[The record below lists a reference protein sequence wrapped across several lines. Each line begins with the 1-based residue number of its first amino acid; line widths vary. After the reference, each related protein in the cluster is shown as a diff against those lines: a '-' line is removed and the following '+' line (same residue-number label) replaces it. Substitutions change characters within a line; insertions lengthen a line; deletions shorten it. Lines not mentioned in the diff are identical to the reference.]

1 MTAYVRFRVAD
12 EAYAV
17 SVLNVLE
24 VAGLGEVTPVPGAP
38 REILGVRNL
47 RGKILPVIDL
57 AALLGARRT
66 EPPTRLLVA
75 ESDGRQAGLA
85 IDEVTEVGEFGEF
98 ADPAEEADSALL
110 LGTML
115 EEGDLI
121 GVLNM
126 PAVMD
131 ALGVPA

>member
-17 SVLNVLE
+17 SVLSVLE
-24 VAGLGEVTPVPGAP
+24 VASLGDVTPVPGAP
-38 REILGVRNL
+38 VQILGVRNL

-57 AALLGARRT
+57 AALLGTRRSR
-66 EPPTRLLVA
+66 PAGRLLVT
-75 ESDGRQAGLA
+75 ESGGRQAGLA
-85 IDEVTEVGEFGEF
+85 IDEVTEVGELGDPGE
-98 ADPAEEADSALL
+98 EGESALL

-115 EEGDLI
+115 DDGDLI
-121 GVLNM
+121 GVLNL
-126 PAVMD
+126 PAVLD

>member
-1 MTAYVRFRVAD
+1 MNAYVRFRVAE

-24 VAGLGEVTPVPGAP
+24 VASLGEVTPVPGAP

-47 RGKILPVIDL
+47 RGKILAVIDL
-57 AALLGARRT
+57 AGLLGTHRS
-66 EPPTRLLVA
+66 EPPSRLLVA
-75 ESDGRQAGLA
+75 ESEGRQAGLA
-85 IDEVTEVGEFGEF
+85 IDEVTEVGEFAE
-98 ADPAEEADSALL
+98 PVEEAESALL
-110 LGTML
+110 AGAML
-115 EEGDLI
+115 EDGDLI

-126 PAVMD
+126 RAVMD

>member
-1 MTAYVRFRVAD
+1 MTAYVRFRVAE

-24 VAGLGEVTPVPGAP
+24 VASLGDVTPVPGAP
-38 REILGVRNL
+38 IEILGVRNL

-57 AALLGARRT
+57 AALLGTRRSQ
-66 EPPTRLLVA
+66 PAGRLLVA
-75 ESDGRQAGLA
+75 ESEGRQAGLA
-85 IDEVTEVGEFGEF
+85 IDEVTEVSELV
-98 ADPAEEADSALL
+98 DLAEETDSALL

-115 EEGDLI
+115 DDGDLI
-121 GVLNM
+121 GVLNL

>member
-1 MTAYVRFRVAD
+1 MNAYVRFRVAE

-24 VAGLGEVTPVPGAP
+24 VASLGEVTPVPGAP

-57 AALLGARRT
+57 AALLGTRRT
-66 EPPTRLLVA
+66 DLPVRLLVT
-75 ESDGRQAGLA
+75 ESEGRQAGLA
-85 IDEVTEVGEFGEF
+85 IDEVTEVGEL
-98 ADPAEEADSALL
+98 AEQAEAESALL
-110 LGTML
+110 AGTML
-115 EEGDLI
+115 DDGDLI

-126 PAVMD
+126 HAVMD
-131 ALGVPA
+131 ALGAPA

>member
-1 MTAYVRFRVAD
+1 MSAYVRFRVAQ
-12 EAYAV
+12 EAYAI

-57 AALLGARRT
+57 AALLGTRRS
-66 EPPTRLLVA
+66 EPPGRLLVT
-75 ESDGRQAGLA
+75 ESDGRRAGLA
-85 IDEVTEVGEFGEF
+85 IDEVTEVGEF
-98 ADPAEEADSALL
+98 ADPAEEGESALL

-121 GVLNM
+121 GVLNL
-126 PAVMD
+126 PAVID
-131 ALGVPA
+131 ALRDSA

>member
-1 MTAYVRFRVAD
+1 MTAYVRFRVAE

-24 VAGLGEVTPVPGAP
+24 VADLGDVTPVPGAP
-38 REILGVRNL
+38 VQILGVRNL

-57 AALLGARRT
+57 AALLGTRRSR
-66 EPPTRLLVA
+66 PAGRLLVT
-75 ESDGRQAGLA
+75 ESGRCQAGLA
-85 IDEVTEVGEFGEF
+85 IDEVTEVGEL
-98 ADPAEEADSALL
+98 ADLTEEAESVLL

-115 EEGDLI
+115 DDGDLI
-121 GVLNM
+121 GVLNL
-126 PAVMD
+126 PAVLD

>member
-1 MTAYVRFRVAD
+1 MTAYVRFRVAE

-24 VAGLGEVTPVPGAP
+24 VASLGDVAPVPGAP
-38 REILGVRNL
+38 TQILGVRNL

-57 AALLGARRT
+57 AALLGTQRSRPAG
-66 EPPTRLLVA
+66 RLLVT
-75 ESDGRQAGLA
+75 ESEGRQAGLA
-85 IDEVTEVGEFGEF
+85 IDEVTEVGELGNL
-98 ADPAEEADSALL
+98 AEEAESALL

-115 EEGDLI
+115 DDGDLI
-121 GVLNM
+121 GVLNL

-131 ALGVPA
+131 ALGLPA

>member
-1 MTAYVRFRVAD
+1 VAE

-24 VAGLGEVTPVPGAP
+24 VANLGDVTPVPGAP
-38 REILGVRNL
+38 TQILGVRNL

-57 AALLGARRT
+57 AALLGTRRSR
-66 EPPTRLLVA
+66 PAGRLLVA
-75 ESDGRQAGLA
+75 ESEGRQAGLA
-85 IDEVTEVGEFGEF
+85 IDEVTEVGELGSL
-98 ADPAEEADSALL
+98 AEEAESALL

-115 EEGDLI
+115 DDGDLI
-121 GVLNM
+121 GVLNL

-131 ALGVPA
+131 ALGLPA

>member
-1 MTAYVRFRVAD
+1 MNAYVRFRVAE

-24 VAGLGEVTPVPGAP
+24 VASLGEVTPVPGAP

-57 AALLGARRT
+57 AALLGTRRSQPA
-66 EPPTRLLVA
+66 ERLLVA
-75 ESDGRQAGLA
+75 ESEGRQAGLA
-85 IDEVTEVGEFGEF
+85 IDEVTEVGEL
-98 ADPAEEADSALL
+98 ADPSEEAESALL

-115 EEGDLI
+115 DDGDLI

>member
-1 MTAYVRFRVAD
+1 MNAYVRFRVAQ

-66 EPPTRLLVA
+66 EPPGRLLVA
-75 ESDGRQAGLA
+75 ESEGRQAGLA
-85 IDEVTEVGEFGEF
+85 IDEVTEVGEF
-98 ADPAEEADSALL
+98 ADPAEEAESALL

-121 GVLNM
+121 GVLDM

>member
-1 MTAYVRFRVAD
+1 MTAYVRFRVAE

-24 VAGLGEVTPVPGAP
+24 VANLGDVTPVPGAP
-38 REILGVRNL
+38 VQILGVRNL

-57 AALLGARRT
+57 AALLGTRRSR
-66 EPPTRLLVA
+66 PAGRLLVT
-75 ESDGRQAGLA
+75 ESEGRQAGLA
-85 IDEVTEVGEFGEF
+85 IDEVTEVGEL
-98 ADPAEEADSALL
+98 ADLAEEAESALL

-115 EEGDLI
+115 DDGDLI
-121 GVLNM
+121 GVLNL

>member
-1 MTAYVRFRVAD
+1 MNAYVRFRVAD

-38 REILGVRNL
+38 REIVGVRNL

-57 AALLGARRT
+57 AALLGTRRT
-66 EPPTRLLVA
+66 EPPARLLVA

-85 IDEVTEVGEFGEF
+85 IDEVTEVGEF
-98 ADPAEEADSALL
+98 AHPVEETESALL

>member
-1 MTAYVRFRVAD
+1 MNAYVRFRVAE

-17 SVLNVLE
+17 PVLNVLE
-24 VAGLGEVTPVPGAP
+24 VASVGEVTPVPGAP

-47 RGKILPVIDL
+47 RGTILPVIDL
-57 AALLGARRT
+57 AALLGTRRT
-66 EPPTRLLVA
+66 EPPARLLVA
-75 ESDGRQAGLA
+75 ESEGWQAGLA
-85 IDEVTEVGEFGEF
+85 IDEVTEVGDF
-98 ADPAEEADSALL
+98 ADPHQETESALL
-110 LGTML
+110 AGTIL

-126 PAVMD
+126 AAVIS

>member
-1 MTAYVRFRVAD
+1 MNAYVRFRVAE

-17 SVLNVLE
+17 CVLNVLE
-24 VAGLGEVTPVPGAP
+24 VASLGEVTPVPGAP

-57 AALLGARRT
+57 AALLGTRRSQPA
-66 EPPTRLLVA
+66 ERLLVA

-85 IDEVTEVGEFGEF
+85 IDEVTEVGELP
-98 ADPAEEADSALL
+98 DPAEEAESALL
-110 LGTML
+110 LGTL
-115 EEGDLI
+115 LDDGDLI

>member
-1 MTAYVRFRVAD
+1 MNAYVRFRVAD

-38 REILGVRNL
+38 REIVGVRNL

-57 AALLGARRT
+57 AALLGTRRT
-66 EPPTRLLVA
+66 EPPARLLVA

-85 IDEVTEVGEFGEF
+85 IDEVTEVGEF
-98 ADPAEEADSALL
+98 AHPVEEAESALL

-131 ALGVPA
+131 ALGAPA

>member
-1 MTAYVRFRVAD
+1 MNAYVRFRVAD

-24 VAGLGEVTPVPGAP
+24 VAGLGEVTPVPGAA
-38 REILGVRNL
+38 RQILGVRNL

-66 EPPTRLLVA
+66 QPAARLLVT
-75 ESDGRQAGLA
+75 ESDGRRAGLA
-85 IDEVTEVGEFGEF
+85 IDEVTEVGEL

-115 EEGDLI
+115 DDGDLI
-121 GVLNM
+121 GVLNL
-126 PAVMD
+126 PAVLD

>member
-1 MTAYVRFRVAD
+1 MTAYVRFRVAE

-38 REILGVRNL
+38 VQILGVLNL

-57 AALLGARRT
+57 AALLGAQRGR
-66 EPPTRLLVA
+66 PAWRLLVA
-75 ESDGRQAGLA
+75 ESEGRQAGLA
-85 IDEVTEVGEFGEF
+85 IDDVTEVGELGDLAGE
-98 ADPAEEADSALL
+98 AESALL
-110 LGTML
+110 LGTL
-115 EEGDLI
+115 LDDGELL

-131 ALGVPA
+131 ALGAPA

>member
-1 MTAYVRFRVAD
+1 MTVYVRFRVAD

-24 VAGLGEVTPVPGAP
+24 VASLGDVTPVPGAP
-38 REILGVRNL
+38 IQILGVRNL

-57 AALLGARRT
+57 AALLGTRRSQ
-66 EPPTRLLVA
+66 PAGRLLVA
-75 ESDGRQAGLA
+75 ESEGRQAGLA
-85 IDEVTEVGEFGEF
+85 IDEVTEVGELG
-98 ADPAEEADSALL
+98 DLAEEAESPLL

-115 EEGDLI
+115 DDGDLI
-121 GVLNM
+121 GVLNL

>member
-1 MTAYVRFRVAD
+1 MAE

-24 VAGLGEVTPVPGAP
+24 VASLGEVTPVPGAP
-38 REILGVRNL
+38 VQILGVRNL

-57 AALLGARRT
+57 AALLGTRRSQAG
-66 EPPTRLLVA
+66 RLLVA
-75 ESDGRQAGLA
+75 ESEGRQAGLA
-85 IDEVTEVGEFGEF
+85 IDEVTEVGEL
-98 ADPAEEADSALL
+98 ADLAEEAESALL

-115 EEGDLI
+115 DDGDLI

>member
-1 MTAYVRFRVAD
+1 MNAYVRFRVAE

-17 SVLNVLE
+17 CVLNVLE
-24 VAGLGEVTPVPGAP
+24 VASLGEVTPVPGAP

-57 AALLGARRT
+57 AALLGTRRSQ
-66 EPPTRLLVA
+66 PAGRLLVA

-85 IDEVTEVGEFGEF
+85 IDEVTEVGELP
-98 ADPAEEADSALL
+98 DPAEESESALL
-110 LGTML
+110 LGTL
-115 EEGDLI
+115 LDDGDLI

>member
-1 MTAYVRFRVAD
+1 MTAYERFRVAE

-24 VAGLGEVTPVPGAP
+24 VASLGDVTPVPGAP
-38 REILGVRNL
+38 IQILGVRNL

-57 AALLGARRT
+57 AALLGTRRSQ
-66 EPPTRLLVA
+66 PAGRLLVA
-75 ESDGRQAGLA
+75 ESEGRQAGLA
-85 IDEVTEVGEFGEF
+85 IDEVTEVSEL
-98 ADPAEEADSALL
+98 ADLAEETDSALL

-115 EEGDLI
+115 DDGDLI
-121 GVLNM
+121 GVLNL

>member
-1 MTAYVRFRVAD
+1 MNAYVRFLVAE

-24 VAGLGEVTPVPGAP
+24 VASLGEVTPVPGAP

-57 AALLGARRT
+57 AALLGTHGSEA
-66 EPPTRLLVA
+66 PGRLLVA
-75 ESDGRQAGLA
+75 ESEGRQAGLA
-85 IDEVTEVGEFGEF
+85 IDEVTEVGELAE
-98 ADPAEEADSALL
+98 PVEEAESALL
-110 LGTML
+110 TGTL
-115 EEGDLI
+115 LQEGNLI

-126 PAVMD
+126 HAVMD

>member
-1 MTAYVRFRVAD
+1 MTAYVRFRVAE

-24 VAGLGEVTPVPGAP
+24 VASLGDVTPVPGAP
-38 REILGVRNL
+38 IEILGVRNL

-57 AALLGARRT
+57 AALLGTRRSR
-66 EPPTRLLVA
+66 PAGRLLVT
-75 ESDGRQAGLA
+75 ESEGRQAGLA
-85 IDEVTEVGEFGEF
+85 IDEVTEVGEL
-98 ADPAEEADSALL
+98 ADLTEEAESVLL

-115 EEGDLI
+115 DDGDLI
-121 GVLNM
+121 GVLNLA
-126 PAVMD
+126 AVMD

>member
-1 MTAYVRFRVAD
+1 MNAYVRFRVAE

-24 VAGLGEVTPVPGAP
+24 VASLGEVTPVPGAP

-57 AALLGARRT
+57 AALLGTRHT
-66 EPPTRLLVA
+66 EPPGRLLVA
-75 ESDGRQAGLA
+75 ESEGRQAGLA
-85 IDEVTEVGEFGEF
+85 IDEVTEVGEFAE
-98 ADPAEEADSALL
+98 PVEEAESALL
-110 LGTML
+110 AGTVL
-115 EEGDLI
+115 EAGDLV
-121 GVLNM
+121 GVLDM
-126 PAVMD
+126 HAVMD